1 MRAWGLHAQA
11 IHDGPVRMDL
21 VLGAVFV
28 IALLTIL
35 LFALVGMVER
45 LVMPWRAS

>member
-1 MRAWGLHAQA
+1 MTQA
-11 IHDGPVRMDL
+11 IHDAPVRMDL

-35 LFALVGMVER
+35 IFVLVGMIER
-45 LVMPWRAS
+45 AAMPWRPRS